1 MPATARR
8 LCRRNRCSVGH
19 ARFERSHSILL
30 TIPSVLFLI
39 SALLQIALSRN
50 HKKEKRYG
58 PGPAN
63 NYTSGSGK
71 RKPWQRKNKRTGLGD
86 AELGAV
92 GAAPIVAEEKHHG
105 NRDHHNG
112 TFRPSDDTAM
122 TGTTAPVA
130 DGYGGPVSKYGN
142 EALPPR
148 NTGSHM
154 SQAGTTDST
163 VYAPQTSGTTGL
175 VPEMES
181 GQPGS
186 MQNPYVQ
193 HDPNPYAEVHH
204 GGYVHQAEHAEGY
217 VR

>member
-1 MPATARR
+1 MI
-8 LCRRNRCSVGH
+8 C
-19 ARFERSHSILL
+19 
-30 TIPSVLFLI
+30 SVLFLI
-39 SALLQIALSRN
+39 SAFLQVALSRN

-92 GAAPIVAEEKHHG
+92 GAAPVIAAEEKHHG
-105 NRDHHNG
+105 DGDHHNG
-112 TFRPSDDTAM
+112 NIRPSDDTAM

-142 EALPPR
+142 EAPPSR
-148 NTGSHM
+148 VTGNRLSR
-154 SQAGTTDST
+154 TTDST
-163 VYAPQTSGTTGL
+163 VYAPQTSGATGT
-175 VPEMES
+175 VPEMEA

-186 MQNPYVQ
+186 VQNPYVQ

-204 GGYVHQAEHAEGY
+204 GGYVHQAQTSEGY